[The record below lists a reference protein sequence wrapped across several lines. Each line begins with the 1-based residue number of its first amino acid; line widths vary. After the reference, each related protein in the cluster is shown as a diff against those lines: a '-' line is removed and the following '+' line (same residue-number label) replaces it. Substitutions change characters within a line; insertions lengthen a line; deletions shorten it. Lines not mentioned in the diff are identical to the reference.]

1 MRYYADQP
9 DMQNSDKSALWTI
22 VDTNNGLLFY
32 DLAFFVPGPVRAK
45 QSFRYGRNGHSFQ
58 SARVKGWQADVG
70 WAAQQAM
77 RVHADQLEKFPLH
90 GDIAVELIFI
100 MKNKYSADSDN
111 LSKAILDAL
120 NGIVWDD
127 DRKVIDLHIRKVNA
141 PEGQRFGVNVM
152 IKEIQP

>member
-9 DMQNSDKSALWTI
+9 DMKPWPIA
-22 VDTNNGLLFY
+22 DTDNGALFY
-32 DLAFFVPGPVRAK
+32 DLSFFVPGPARAK
-45 QSFRYGRNGHSFQ
+45 QSFRYGRNGRSFQ

-77 RVHADQLEKFPLH
+77 RVYVDHLEKFPLH
-90 GDIAVELIFI
+90 GDIAVELIFL
-100 MKNKYSADSDN
+100 MKNKYSADGDN

-127 DRKVIDLHIRKVNA
+127 DQKVIDLHIRKVNA
-141 PEGQRFGVNVM
+141 VESQRDGVNVM
-152 IKEIQP
+152 IKEIKS